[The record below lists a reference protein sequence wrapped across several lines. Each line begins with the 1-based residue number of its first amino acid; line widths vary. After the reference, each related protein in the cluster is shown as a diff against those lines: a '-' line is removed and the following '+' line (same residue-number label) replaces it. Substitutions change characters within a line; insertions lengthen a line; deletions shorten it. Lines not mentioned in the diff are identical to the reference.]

1 MHRATLML
9 AAALCATPAHA
20 GHHGGRPHGA
30 ALPAYTAHTPQG
42 PGLRTVPTTATQ
54 WAAVPLPHALGT
66 YRSAPPAPHGTSP
79 LRAQHVQALR
89 TCNPF
94 AGVQAAAP
102 LPLCR

>member
-9 AAALCATPAHA
+9 AAALCAAPAHA
-20 GHHGGRPHGA
+20 GHASHPYGHHASP
-30 ALPAYTAHTPQG
+30 YTVATPQG